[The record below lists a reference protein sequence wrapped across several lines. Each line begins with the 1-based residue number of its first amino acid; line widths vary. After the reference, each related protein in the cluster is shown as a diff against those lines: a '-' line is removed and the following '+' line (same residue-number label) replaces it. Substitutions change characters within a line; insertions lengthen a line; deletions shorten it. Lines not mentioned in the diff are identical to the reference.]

1 MQDVYENI
9 DKCNLDKRQK
19 MLIIFD
25 DMIADMII
33 NKKCNPIET
42 ELFIRSK
49 NWTFLFFIKH
59 FLFNFLKNQN
69 LLY

>member
-9 DKCNLDKRQK
+9 DKCNLDKSQK

-42 ELFIRSK
+42 ELFIEVK
-49 NWTFLFFIKH
+49 IEHFYFLLNIFYLIF
-59 FLFNFLKNQN
+59 
-69 LLY
+69 

>member
-9 DKCNLDKRQK
+9 DKCNLDKKQK

-25 DMIADMII
+25 DMIVDMII
-33 NKKCNPIET
+33 NKKGNPIET

-49 NWTFLFFIKH
+49 N
-59 FLFNFLKNQN
+59 
-69 LLY
+69 